1 MNFVK
6 AEENIFFISKPQ
18 DFFQN
23 HLHVV
28 NPCKPAKTVKT
39 VERAE
44 RLQEGTPIIGVV
56 FLLLHTSSHY
66 VSVPLSQVLLAV
78 NPLLESE
85 LRSKNLSLGATWRHS
100 FHLSGIGS

>member
-39 VERAE
+39 VEREE

-56 FLLLHTSSHY
+56 FFATSHIFTLRLRA
-66 VSVPLSQVLLAV
+66 SVP
-78 NPLLESE
+78 
-85 LRSKNLSLGATWRHS
+85 GA
-100 FHLSGIGS
+100 IGCKSAFGV